1 MTTTTLPLLDVGDAR
16 VVVPAPDAGP
26 GNWSGAASAFQDGD
40 VTYLA
45 YRVRRPIIEGRGVS
59 TVVSRSRDGLVF
71 EPVCEVDRDAF
82 GAESFERPVV
92 LRTPDRRLAALPV
105 LCHAR
110 LQALVDRGPR
120 RRPSRGP
127 APRPPDRGAGGRR
140 PGRRQGPGDPGR
152 RRRRLARLD
161 LRAPPDRHGARG
173 PDVDRLRHQ
182 HRWPAVG
189 AGRHRAVAPPRR
201 VGRAWRPGHHRRLRS
216 THWSSCT
223 TADRPPPTTGTSAP
237 VSREAR
243 WRHPL
248 EPLVPDPE
256 AGVIASPHSD
266 GALRYVTQVT
276 LSDGTVRRYA
286 EMARPDG
293 AHDLVLL

>member
-1 MTTTTLPLLDVGDAR
+1 M
-16 VVVPAPDAGP
+16 
-26 GNWSGAASAFQDGD
+26 
-40 VTYLA
+40 TYLA

-59 TVVSRSRDGLVF
+59 TVVARSRDGLVF

-161 LRAPPDRHGARG
+161 LRAPPDRRGARG

-189 AGRHRAVAPPRR
+189 AGRHRAVAPRPASGTR
-201 VGRAWRPGHHRRLRS
+201 VAPGSPPSSPS

-223 TADRPPPTTGTSAP
+223 TADRPQPTTGTSAP

-243 WRHPL
+243 SATPARAARPRPPGGRDRLPPLRRGAALRHPGDAARTARFAGTPRWPAPTGPTTSCCSDPRRVAPRVRL
-248 EPLVPDPE
+248 SRAPGPRLDGPE
-256 AGVIASPHSD
+256 AR
-266 GALRYVTQVT
+266 LN
-276 LSDGTVRRYA
+276 
-286 EMARPDG
+286 
-293 AHDLVLL
+293 